1 LKGVLDR
8 PTDTGFMPKARY
20 RDNVHAL
27 RTLHEL
33 KFSGEDPDDEQRHA
47 LARYV
52 GWGGLA
58 KALGNGYAPDWRN
71 EQEELNQMMEE
82 GVFTRQDRQ
91 VFSESALNAHYTAP
105 EVVESV
111 WRAMEHMG
119 FKEGDVLEPAVG
131 TGNFIGLM
139 PDSLQPTTRV
149 TGVEQEPISAAI
161 ARRLYPDAN
170 ITRSPFEEYPI
181 QDGSFDAVVG
191 NIPFGN
197 YQLHDPR
204 YDKHRLS
211 IHNYFLVRALDAL
224 RENGI
229 TAIITSS
236 YTMDSK
242 DSRARALMAERGE
255 LAGAIRLPN
264 TAFQK
269 IAGTRVGTDILFFR
283 KWTSAETQQGLNDP
297 AKASWVKLDK
307 DQEWNPYFIAHPEKV
322 IGEKEFV
329 STQFGYRHE
338 AVLEDIEKLPELL
351 DAAIATLPTNVTK
364 PRTMAA
370 GETVE
375 DLRQQVSFASVSADD
390 YRPGMYILE
399 VPEGGDED
407 SPQVMVVDRVDT
419 DPETGEKTVV
429 ADITDVTGK
438 RLERLIGMIQLR
450 DTAQELIA
458 EQGRSEEDTP
468 AMSELQ
474 AKLNDQYDSFVEKHG
489 PVNSKANSRVFSDDP
504 LCGVVLALEDYNA
517 EQNTATK
524 RPIFTSRVLKP
535 SKMPETADTP
545 LEALTISLSYLGRPS
560 RPLIMELLEYEDTDE
575 QWAQVRDALG
585 DRIFFDPGARQYQSS
600 DLYLSGNVREKLLIA
615 KRYKGFDSDEMG
627 RNIAALEAIQPKD
640 LTPGDIYV
648 QIGAPWIPLDD
659 HKQFLMN
666 ILDIGSW
673 ESDALHLE
681 HVADADAWSVKLGGR
696 VKDGYSTKQAR
707 TVEWGTTK
715 VPAEKLF
722 EHALKRTLPTVNYPK
737 SSPDDPTIIDK
748 DSTLAARAKLS
759 AIKSKFQTWIW
770 ENPDRSE
777 RLLKAYNKR
786 FNSFVAMQPNGSHL
800 TFPGMNPLIKL
811 RPHQKDAIWR
821 TVTTG
826 NVLYAHE
833 VGTGK
838 AQPLDAKILTPS
850 GWTRMGDI
858 KVGDRV
864 ITQSGKPTRVTGVY
878 PQGEKEIYQVV
889 FSDGS
894 STECCEE
901 HLWLTQTYRERCQ
914 AINHKR
920 FGKSD
925 WACAQPKVRTLA
937 EIRDTLVSDHLG
949 AKNHSIPMV
958 DAVNFDERPLPLDPY
973 TLGALLGDGS
983 MTSNSVT
990 ISSQDPEIVDAMVLP
1005 ANTELRLVKN
1015 TKCPTWALR
1024 MVKLKG
1030 YGANKEPN
1038 PVVDILKSLGL
1049 MGCNSY
1055 TKFIPSDYIFNTVEN
1070 RVALLQGLM
1079 DTDGTV
1085 DRKGTSSYFH
1095 TVSKNLADGVVT
1107 LIQSLGGVVRV
1118 TQKIP
1123 TYTYKGEKRNGG
1135 LAYILCISLPG
1146 HIQPFRLDRKAAK
1159 VKPKTRNAPA
1169 RYIVDILPSGKKPA
1183 QCISVD
1189 DPSRLYV
1196 TDDFIVTHNTYTMIG
1211 ALMEMKR
1218 LGRSQRPFMV
1228 VKKNTLKQME
1238 SAARLLYPGARI
1250 QVMDS
1255 ENMSA
1260 KNRRRFLSQ
1269 FLVNEFD
1276 IAIMSYEAFEKI
1288 PLSPEEQTAF
1298 LQEEKDR
1305 LAATLFTM
1313 RANSVDKKPSFSEKA
1328 ISKRLKTLETKL
1340 KRLVNRE
1347 AKDDAIFFDE
1357 IKPDTLCFDESH
1369 TLKNLNVESK
1379 DNGFNSDGSQRAQD
1393 AYSKI
1398 SWLYRQH
1405 GADQNLI
1412 MASGTPI
1419 SNTFAEGFTLMRYAM
1434 PERFEAMMG
1443 GQPHFDRFASI
1454 FIKPETTIEI
1464 GVDGHYKERSRYSIV
1479 NIPELM
1485 GAMDF
1490 MDVRYADD
1498 LGIER
1503 PDIKR
1508 TILTTPANE
1517 VQEVFRLE
1525 IAQRAEA
1532 IKNRS
1537 VEPDEDNYLK
1547 LASDGRKAALD
1558 IRLLDP
1564 ELPDF
1569 PDSKINTVIGEI
1581 VKRYEQSSDVLG
1593 TQAVFCDQG
1602 VPGGASFDLYND
1614 MKTKLINQG
1623 IPADQIAF
1631 AHDANNDAQREQLF
1645 ERINRG
1651 EIRVII
1657 GSTEKMGTGT
1667 NMQERMV
1674 ALYHLDAPS
1683 NMRPSDVEQREGR
1696 INRQGN
1702 INKEAEILT
1711 VVTADSFDL
1720 FVWQIMRFKQHMI
1733 QQVMRNDAGVR
1744 ELNEDDEGASYDA
1757 IMAAA
1762 TGSTLIK
1769 DKIQIDRD
1777 VDHYT
1782 ALQREHANQQ
1792 HRVRRESK
1800 DLRKSIEENETRI
1813 ALISAIQE
1821 QKSTWI
1827 DVQRE
1832 LAADFETSNPPE
1844 ADEEAKGLTFDL
1856 DSGEVATVDNEAPYR
1871 PLPPEKLCGLEYEGR
1886 PIPEKERTN
1895 FVKGLR
1901 EQALR
1906 EMNVMSNRHVVE
1918 GLTYYGMPL
1927 KVEFM
1932 LTDDPGKPMS
1942 ERLSLKPEGQAHSL
1956 STNGFAKMK
1965 EHMGSIDLM
1974 LNKMH
1979 DAMERDQKELA
1990 QLAQTADQPFEHEST
2005 LVELLSQQMEM
2016 NEKVAEE
2023 ARQFQESI
2031 KDSAGITTIA
2041 AWKEAHLDDE
2051 REDGSFKMDFEVNL
2065 DDRKHS
2071 EETLT
2076 Y

>member
-1 LKGVLDR
+1 MQWVDLSAYGMRLFVMRRLGIELDERRVVVAGEVTDRSARKLVALGFKPNKNGIYHALAPDVRMDALSEQFPRVRTIEVEPDAIVTVIKDKALLAQEAHEQQFDSTQSRENSHEQAKQLGNTGTESPRADRGAAGEVGAERGGEPDLPLSDAQHPGRDAELEGTSPDTLSGTGRQSSAGASAVEAGAGDQRDEVEDAPADAADTPSADQRNADGDDPARKLDRGDNSRGVAGRTAGNGAGTGRQHGTDSVTTTTPSSAPAPASADAPSPELNSRNFRLKGVLDR

-838 AQPLDAKILTPS
+838 T
-850 GWTRMGDI
+850 
-858 KVGDRV
+858 
-864 ITQSGKPTRVTGVY
+864 
-878 PQGEKEIYQVV
+878 
-889 FSDGS
+889 F
-894 STECCEE
+894 
-901 HLWLTQTYRERCQ
+901 
-914 AINHKR
+914 
-920 FGKSD
+920 
-925 WACAQPKVRTLA
+925 
-937 EIRDTLVSDHLG
+937 
-949 AKNHSIPMV
+949 
-958 DAVNFDERPLPLDPY
+958 
-973 TLGALLGDGS
+973 
-983 MTSNSVT
+983 
-990 ISSQDPEIVDAMVLP
+990 
-1005 ANTELRLVKN
+1005 
-1015 TKCPTWALR
+1015 
-1024 MVKLKG
+1024 
-1030 YGANKEPN
+1030 
-1038 PVVDILKSLGL
+1038 
-1049 MGCNSY
+1049 
-1055 TKFIPSDYIFNTVEN
+1055 
-1070 RVALLQGLM
+1070 
-1079 DTDGTV
+1079 
-1085 DRKGTSSYFH
+1085 
-1095 TVSKNLADGVVT
+1095 
-1107 LIQSLGGVVRV
+1107 
-1118 TQKIP
+1118 
-1123 TYTYKGEKRNGG
+1123 
-1135 LAYILCISLPG
+1135 
-1146 HIQPFRLDRKAAK
+1146 
-1159 VKPKTRNAPA
+1159 
-1169 RYIVDILPSGKKPA
+1169 
-1183 QCISVD
+1183 
-1189 DPSRLYV
+1189 
-1196 TDDFIVTHNTYTMIG
+1196 TMIG

-1298 LQEEKDR
+1298 LSEEKDR

-1821 QKSTWI
+1821 QKTTWI

-1832 LAADFETSNPPE
+1832 LAADFEASNPPD

-1965 EHMGSIDLM
+1965 EHMGSVDLM
-1974 LNKMH
+1974 LYKMH
-1979 DAMERDQKELA
+1979 DAMERDQNELA

-2051 REDGSFKMDFEVNL
+2051 REDGSFKMDFELNL

>member
-1 LKGVLDR
+1 LNSRNFRLKGVLDR
-8 PTDTGFMPKARY
+8 PADTGFMPKSRY

-52 GWGGLA
+52 GWGGLSEA
-58 KALGNGYAPDWRN
+58 VGHGYTREWH
-71 EQEELNQMMEE
+71 QERTELSQMMEE

-111 WRAMEHMG
+111 WRALEHMG
-119 FKEGDVLEPAVG
+119 FKQGDVLEPAVG

-139 PDSLQPTTRV
+139 PDSLLATTRM

-161 ARRLYPDAN
+161 AKRLYPDAH

-197 YQLHDPR
+197 YQLHDPK

-229 TAIITSS
+229 TAIITSC

-269 IAGTRVGTDILFFR
+269 NAGTRVGTDILFFR
-283 KWTSAETQQGLNDP
+283 KWTAAEIQQGLNDP
-297 AKASWVKLDK
+297 EKTSWVKLDPVK
-307 DQEWNPYFIAHPEKV
+307 DNKWNPYFNAHPEKV
-322 IGEKEFV
+322 IGERELV
-329 STQFGYRHE
+329 STQFGYREE
-338 AVLEDIEKLPELL
+338 AVLKNTEELPALL
-351 DAAIATLPTNVTK
+351 DAAIATLPKNVIK
-364 PRTMAA
+364 PRVIGA
-370 GETVE
+370 GESVE
-375 DLRQQVSFASVSADD
+375 DLRKQVSFASVSADD

-399 VPEGGDED
+399 VPEDGNED

-419 DPETGEKTVV
+419 DPESGEKTVV
-429 ADITDVTGK
+429 ADITDVAGK

-458 EQGRSEEDTP
+458 EQGRNEDDTP
-468 AMSELQ
+468 AMADLQ
-474 AKLNDQYDSFVEKHG
+474 AKLNTLYDAFVEQHG

-517 EQNTATK
+517 EQDTATK

-535 SKMPETADTP
+535 SKMPESADTP
-545 LEALTISLSYLGRPS
+545 LEALMISLSYLGRPS

-575 QWAQVRDALG
+575 QWQQVRDVLG

-600 DLYLSGNVREKLLIA
+600 DLYLSGNVREKLALA
-615 KRYKGFDSDEMG
+615 KRFEGFDPAEMG

-640 LTPGDIYV
+640 LTPGDIFV
-648 QIGAPWIPLDD
+648 QIGAPWIPLED
-659 HKQFLMN
+659 HRQFLMAL
-666 ILDIGSW
+666 LDIGSW
-673 ESDALHLE
+673 ESDALQLE
-681 HVADADAWSVKLGGR
+681 HVAEADAWSVKLGGR

-770 ENPDRSE
+770 EDPDRSE

-838 AQPLDAKILTPS
+838 T
-850 GWTRMGDI
+850 
-858 KVGDRV
+858 
-864 ITQSGKPTRVTGVY
+864 
-878 PQGEKEIYQVV
+878 
-889 FSDGS
+889 F
-894 STECCEE
+894 
-901 HLWLTQTYRERCQ
+901 
-914 AINHKR
+914 
-920 FGKSD
+920 
-925 WACAQPKVRTLA
+925 
-937 EIRDTLVSDHLG
+937 
-949 AKNHSIPMV
+949 
-958 DAVNFDERPLPLDPY
+958 
-973 TLGALLGDGS
+973 
-983 MTSNSVT
+983 
-990 ISSQDPEIVDAMVLP
+990 
-1005 ANTELRLVKN
+1005 
-1015 TKCPTWALR
+1015 
-1024 MVKLKG
+1024 
-1030 YGANKEPN
+1030 
-1038 PVVDILKSLGL
+1038 
-1049 MGCNSY
+1049 
-1055 TKFIPSDYIFNTVEN
+1055 
-1070 RVALLQGLM
+1070 
-1079 DTDGTV
+1079 
-1085 DRKGTSSYFH
+1085 
-1095 TVSKNLADGVVT
+1095 
-1107 LIQSLGGVVRV
+1107 
-1118 TQKIP
+1118 
-1123 TYTYKGEKRNGG
+1123 
-1135 LAYILCISLPG
+1135 
-1146 HIQPFRLDRKAAK
+1146 
-1159 VKPKTRNAPA
+1159 
-1169 RYIVDILPSGKKPA
+1169 
-1183 QCISVD
+1183 
-1189 DPSRLYV
+1189 
-1196 TDDFIVTHNTYTMIG
+1196 TMIG

-1228 VKKNTLKQME
+1228 VKRNTLKQME

-1288 PLSPEEQTAF
+1288 PLSPEEQAAF
-1298 LQEEKDR
+1298 LNEEKDR
-1305 LAATLFTM
+1305 LAATLFAM
-1313 RANSVDKKPSFSEKA
+1313 KANSVDKKPSFSEKA

-1347 AKDDAIFFDE
+1347 AKDEAIFFDE

-1379 DNGFNSDGSQRAQD
+1379 DSGFNSDGSQRAQD

-1398 SWLYRQH
+1398 AWLYRQH

-1503 PDIKR
+1503 PHIQR

-1631 AHDANNDAQREQLF
+1631 AHDANTDAQREQLF

-1792 HRVRRESK
+1792 HRIRRETK
-1800 DLRKSIEENETRI
+1800 DLRKEIEENETRI
-1813 ALISAIQE
+1813 ALLSAIHEHQN
-1821 QKSTWI
+1821 TWI
-1827 DVQRE
+1827 DTQRE
-1832 LAADFETSNPPE
+1832 LYADFEATNRS
-1844 ADEEAKGLTFDL
+1844 EESEDDSPGLTFDL
-1856 DSGEVATVDNEAPYR
+1856 DSGDMTSDEKVASDR

-1886 PIPEKERTN
+1886 PIPEKERTK

-1901 EQALR
+1901 EQALSD
-1906 EMNVMSNRHVVE
+1906 MNVMSNRHVVE
-1918 GLTYYGMPL
+1918 GLTYYGIPL
-1927 KVEFM
+1927 KVEF
-1932 LTDDPGKPMS
+1932 LLSDDPNKPMS
-1942 ERLSLKPEGQAHSL
+1942 ERLSLKPEGQVHSL

-1965 EHMGSIDLM
+1965 EHMGNIDTM
-1974 LNKMH
+1974 IHNINASM
-1979 DAMERDQKELA
+1979 ARDRQELE
-1990 QLAQTADQPFEHEST
+1990 QLLSTADQPFEHEGT

-2041 AWKEAHLDDE
+2041 AWKEAHVTEGLDVGRFTME
-2051 REDGSFKMDFEVNL
+2051 LEVNL
-2065 DDRKHS
+2065 DSQPERGQA
-2071 EETLT
+2071 LT